1 MIAPDSDSGAV
12 LLLLVWFVFTDHFG
26 VCVFSTAFGWDVF
39 VSDDMEGLHT
49 FDSLLSAGEILAN
62 ALVETLK
69 FVGVRHVPDGLVSRM
84 TTESKMFESYA

>member
-49 FDSLLSAGEILAN
+49 FDAFFGAGGILAN
-62 ALVETLK
+62 ALSETPK
-69 FVGVRHVPDGLVSRM
+69 FIVI
-84 TTESKMFESYA
+84 